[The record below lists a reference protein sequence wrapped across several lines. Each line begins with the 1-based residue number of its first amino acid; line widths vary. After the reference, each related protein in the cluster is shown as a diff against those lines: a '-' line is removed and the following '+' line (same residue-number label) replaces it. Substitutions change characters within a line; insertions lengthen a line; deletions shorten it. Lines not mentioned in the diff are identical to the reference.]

1 MGYRAIMKALPNQQS
16 EIEAKQTAMHT
27 PPHRRLSDRGMH
39 WERRTWFDRRNR
51 DAWLGKIRF
60 PSLQEQSIQF
70 VTRYLFAGLGIAFFN
85 YSDIFTEQWLTLPQ
99 INAILILYALIN
111 TANFIHAWRH
121 PNSVGRYRLAMW
133 VDILAVGIAVLND
146 PYGIPPSLL
155 AFIMVVLG
163 NGMRYGMRLFG
174 EALTGCLAAGMIA
187 LSIRSMNSS
196 FEMTLGVMFLN
207 LFGAIILIYAYILMS
222 RIEMS
227 RRQLEQSSRLD
238 TLTGLINRG
247 ALMEMAESLFNNIAR
262 NGGSLVV
269 MFADLD
275 KFKVINDTHG
285 HTVGDRVLQQVA
297 QILNDAIRDADIAAR
312 YGGDEFVLMLA
323 ETDME
328 RALEI
333 AKRIQARVAAWSE
346 VNRLDISITIGLGE
360 APIHGSS
367 FAALLECVDKALY
380 KSKACGSASGI
391 QCVGLAGE
399 TA

>member
-1 MGYRAIMKALPNQQS
+1 
-16 EIEAKQTAMHT
+16 MHT
-27 PPHRRLSDRGMH
+27 PPHRRLSDRGMR

-51 DAWLGKIRF
+51 EAWLGKIRF

-70 VTRYLFAGLGIAFFN
+70 ITRYLFAALGIAFFN
-85 YSDIFTEQWLTLPQ
+85 YSDIFAEQWLTLPQ
-99 INAILILYALIN
+99 VNAILILYVLIN
-111 TANFIHAWRH
+111 TANFIHAWRQ
-121 PNSVGRYRLAMW
+121 PNSVVRYRLAMW
-133 VDILAVGIAVLND
+133 VDILMVGMSVLND

-187 LSIRSMNSS
+187 LSIRAMGSS
-196 FEMTLGVMFLN
+196 FEMSLGVMFLN

-238 TLTGLINRG
+238 NLTGLINRG
-247 ALMEMAESLFNNIAR
+247 ALLEMAESLFNNIAR

-275 KFKVINDTHG
+275 KFKVVNDTHG
-285 HTVGDRVLQQVA
+285 HTVGDRVLQQIA
-297 QILNDAIRDADIAAR
+297 QILNDAVRGADIAAR

-323 ETDME
+323 DTDME

-333 AKRIQARVAAWSE
+333 AKRIQTRVAAWSE

-360 APIHGSS
+360 APTHGTN

-380 KSKACGSASGI
+380 KSKSYGSAGGI
-391 QCVGLAGE
+391 QCVGLVGE

>member
-1 MGYRAIMKALPNQQS
+1 MR
-16 EIEAKQTAMHT
+16 
-27 PPHRRLSDRGMH
+27 

-51 DAWLGKIRF
+51 EAWLGKIRF

-70 VTRYLFAGLGIAFFN
+70 ITRYLFAVLGITFFN

-99 INAILILYALIN
+99 VNAIFILYVLIN
-111 TANFIHAWRH
+111 TANFIHAWRQ
-121 PNSVGRYRLAMW
+121 PNSVVRYRLAMW
-133 VDILAVGIAVLND
+133 IDILVVGMAVLND

-187 LSIRSMNSS
+187 LSIRAMGSS
-196 FEMTLGVMFLN
+196 FEMSLGVMFLN

-247 ALMEMAESLFNNIAR
+247 ALLEMAESLFNNIAR
-262 NGGSLVV
+262 NGGTLVV

-275 KFKVINDTHG
+275 KFKVVNDTHG
-285 HTVGDRVLQQVA
+285 HTVGDRVLQQIA
-297 QILNDAIRDADIAAR
+297 QILNDAIRGADIAAR

-323 ETDME
+323 DTDME

-333 AKRIQARVAAWSE
+333 AKRIQTRVAAWSE
-346 VNRLDISITIGLGE
+346 LNRLDISITIGLGE
-360 APIHGSS
+360 APTHGSN

-380 KSKACGSASGI
+380 KSKSYGSAGGI
-391 QCVGLAGE
+391 QCVGLVGE
-399 TA
+399 TT

>member
-1 MGYRAIMKALPNQQS
+1 
-16 EIEAKQTAMHT
+16 MHT
-27 PPHRRLSDRGMH
+27 PPHRRLSDRGMR

-51 DAWLGKIRF
+51 EAWLGKIRF

-70 VTRYLFAGLGIAFFN
+70 ITRYLFAVLGITFFN

-99 INAILILYALIN
+99 VNAIFILYVLIN
-111 TANFIHAWRH
+111 TANFIHAWRQ
-121 PNSVGRYRLAMW
+121 PNSVVRYRLTMW
-133 VDILAVGIAVLND
+133 IDILVVGMAVLND

-187 LSIRSMNSS
+187 LSIRAMGSS
-196 FEMTLGVMFLN
+196 FEMSLGVMFLN

-247 ALMEMAESLFNNIAR
+247 ALLEMAESLFNNIAR
-262 NGGSLVV
+262 NGGTLVV

-275 KFKVINDTHG
+275 KFKVVNDTHG
-285 HTVGDRVLQQVA
+285 HTVGDRVLQQIA
-297 QILNDAIRDADIAAR
+297 QILNDAIRGADIAAR

-323 ETDME
+323 DTDME

-333 AKRIQARVAAWSE
+333 AKRIQTRVAAWSE
-346 VNRLDISITIGLGE
+346 LNRLDISITIGLGE
-360 APIHGSS
+360 APTHGSN

-380 KSKACGSASGI
+380 KSKSYGSAGGI
-391 QCVGLAGE
+391 QCVGLVGE
-399 TA
+399 TT